1 MKNQSSRT
9 LTLRIVRPDHPVIT
23 AECDSVRLTLADD
36 ENGRGGGSYGVRY
49 GHAKAVLLLGKGAL
63 SAYSGGELVMSAE
76 CSDGFARVE
85 DNIVTVVTEKCE
97 KKPLK

>member
-9 LTLRIVRPDHPVIT
+9 LTLRVVTPDRPVIT

-49 GHAKAVLLLGKGAL
+49 GHAKAVLLLGAGAVC
-63 SAYSGGELVMSAE
+63 AYSGGELVMTAE

-85 DNIVTVVTEKCE
+85 DNIVAVVTERCREE
-97 KKPLK
+97 K

>member
-1 MKNQSSRT
+1 M
-9 LTLRIVRPDHPVIT
+9 PDSPVIT

-85 DNIVTVVTEKCE
+85 DNIVTVVTEKCREEE
-97 KKPLK
+97 KK